1 MLTKGLKD
9 EKQRQLN
16 QILNAGLQLAFV
28 PELWNLEEKRRVDE
42 ILQQTLNVP
51 LSDLVA
57 MPLEDLLQ
65 VLERE
70 KFSFS
75 NMESLADLL
84 LKTATVEQASQSVL
98 AKKALAI
105 YDFAQV
111 QSKTFSFTILEKS
124 QKAQKLI

>member
-42 ILQQTLNVP
+42 ILQQTLHLP
-51 LSDLVA
+51 LSDLISLA
-57 MPLEDLLQ
+57 LEDLLQ
-65 VLERE
+65 ILEKE

-84 LKTATVEQASQSVL
+84 LKITDVEKEAQSIL

-111 QSKTFSFTILEKS
+111 KSKTFSFAILEKS